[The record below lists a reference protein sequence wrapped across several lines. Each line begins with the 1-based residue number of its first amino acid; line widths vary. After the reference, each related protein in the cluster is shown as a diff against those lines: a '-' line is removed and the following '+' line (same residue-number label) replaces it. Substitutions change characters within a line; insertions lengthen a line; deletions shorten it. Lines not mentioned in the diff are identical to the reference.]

1 MQEDVS
7 NGSQMPNEESK
18 KHEDGGKEKKA
29 KKEDTTKGSDVTK
42 DDPEKKDKKRK
53 NNVSKKVDDEGK
65 AKSNVEKE
73 DGPEVQ
79 EKEIAQKKRKKTS
92 KEQHFEEPKERG
104 AGEKREG
111 EPQPEVN
118 TKKARSQ
125 ENLVERQGTI
135 ESITALMDLASP
147 DPKKLNFDSPGER
160 SSSSTPLSTTISS
173 SSGSRQKRQVD
184 LSDDQKKAVADMQ
197 KPSDMDRGERKRQYS
212 ALRRAIA
219 RDAPPALVAKFGLCS
234 DKERFCMLKAWLQNP
249 DLDSIEVEEKYRSWV
264 ANLRTD
270 RYVTV
275 TVFQLEKL
283 FGTSKEATEFIE
295 QLITGQQG
303 VPHPQAPNI
312 KKARLY
318 KVLKEV
324 VEDKTTG
331 QSTESG
337 VKLSGRV
344 RESAHKDLLKKQLGN
359 LMNDD
364 VSFMDLKTGAIKV
377 KKPKK
382 EKSPAEEAMGELKK
396 IDKKLKGI
404 INDLTAV
411 QLDMKEHNVR
421 NSAELVECLKDH
433 MPKVEKLYADS
444 QDRLQVPLSQV
455 DPEDLLGMVN
465 MLKEKCKPV
474 DSDLKDAKRRVVA
487 AKPKK
492 KKAKA
497 DGSCGS
503 DDGRSD

>member
-344 RESAHKDLLKKQLGN
+344 RESAHKDLLKK
-359 LMNDD
+359 
-364 VSFMDLKTGAIKV
+364 
-377 KKPKK
+377 
-382 EKSPAEEAMGELKK
+382 
-396 IDKKLKGI
+396 LKGI

>member
-1 MQEDVS
+1 
-7 NGSQMPNEESK
+7 
-18 KHEDGGKEKKA
+18 
-29 KKEDTTKGSDVTK
+29 
-42 DDPEKKDKKRK
+42 
-53 NNVSKKVDDEGK
+53 
-65 AKSNVEKE
+65 
-73 DGPEVQ
+73 
-79 EKEIAQKKRKKTS
+79 
-92 KEQHFEEPKERG
+92 
-104 AGEKREG
+104 
-111 EPQPEVN
+111 
-118 TKKARSQ
+118 
-125 ENLVERQGTI
+125 
-135 ESITALMDLASP
+135 
-147 DPKKLNFDSPGER
+147 
-160 SSSSTPLSTTISS
+160 
-173 SSGSRQKRQVD
+173 
-184 LSDDQKKAVADMQ
+184 MQ

>member
-396 IDKKLKGI
+396 IDKKILTMQIVFSSILFWASMLIDHIVHTNTRDSTGSPRLKGI

-421 NSAELVECLKDH
+421 NSAELVPCWH
-433 MPKVEKLYADS
+433 FVW
-444 QDRLQVPLSQV
+444 
-455 DPEDLLGMVN
+455 LLGLLDPPM
-465 MLKEKCKPV
+465 P
-474 DSDLKDAKRRVVA
+474 
-487 AKPKK
+487 
-492 KKAKA
+492 
-497 DGSCGS
+497 
-503 DDGRSD
+503 